1 MSENNADGY
10 EPHEIEEM
18 DEQRIERTMRHN
30 DLSRRVASDLIRGA
44 FQMADADPDMEPLEC
59 SYCGRLWCRGRCD
72 PEPLVRV
79 DPNGWEIP

>member
-1 MSENNADGY
+1 MDTKRDIPEADEGF
-10 EPHEIEEM
+10 IA
-18 DEQRIERTMRHN
+18 
-30 DLSRRVASDLIRGA
+30 DL
-44 FQMADADPDMEPLEC
+44 DPDMEPLEC